1 MAEQVGYL
9 KENYNITDIETGDC
23 FVLPKKSNDTK
34 QQFLRRFIEI
44 YKKKVRKDSRLERL
58 KYLLQ
63 FSDME
68 LALLA

>member
-34 QQFLRRFIEI
+34 QQFLWRFIEI
-44 YKKKVRKDSRLERL
+44 YKKVRKDSRLERL

>member
-9 KENYNITDIETGDC
+9 KENYNITDIETGQC

-34 QQFLRRFIEI
+34 QQFLWRFIEI
-44 YKKKVRKDSRLERL
+44 YKKVRKDSRLERL